1 MEGRKKG
8 LYFMTFCFW
17 IAVVASRNKVSWGA
31 ILWKTTFEMEDLP
44 LLLASVSLDDK
55 DEALNRPFE
64 PHEQHFWLVLAEPHG
79 GKKGLP
85 NISIGA
91 SEYRLTLR

>member
-1 MEGRKKG
+1 
-8 LYFMTFCFW
+8 
-17 IAVVASRNKVSWGA
+17 
-31 ILWKTTFEMEDLP
+31 MEDLP